1 MEKSIKKTIGINFY
15 SVVSVLTF
23 LIMGVGATFAYFNAI
38 AQGEEMPISTSSI
51 YVRMNLNILPL
62 YNGKLFEET
71 DDGLVIKPF
80 LPTNDDDIFKA
91 FENKCLD
98 YYGNG
103 ACLAYTVQIENIGME
118 QSGHIIFNTESA
130 EFTNLKYLVLDNNN
144 NYEPLILPTLAVNND
159 INVEEDDLGTPI
171 ETAEGEAREVTL
183 LIWLSNVN
191 EQQDHEQ
198 GATFVG
204 QVTYISNMGA
214 KITGTISDTV

>member
-1 MEKSIKKTIGINFY
+1 MEKETRKTISINFY
-15 SVVSVLTF
+15 SVISVLTF

-38 AQGEEMPISTSSI
+38 AKGNEMPISTSSI
-51 YVRMNLNILPL
+51 YVRMNLNIFPL

-71 DDGLVIKPF
+71 DNGLVIKPF

-91 FENKCLD
+91 FENECFD

-103 ACLAYTVQIENIGME
+103 ACLAYTIQIENIGMP
-118 QSGHIIFNTESA
+118 QSGHVIFNTDSVD
-130 EFTNLKYLVLDNNN
+130 FTNLKYLVLDNNN
-144 NYEPLILPTLAVNND
+144 NYEPLISPTIAVNNV
-159 INVEEDDLGTPI
+159 INAEEDDLGIPI
-171 ETAEGEAREVTL
+171 ETEEGEVREVTL

-204 QVTYISNMGA
+204 EVTYISNMGS
-214 KITGTISDTV
+214 KITGTISDSV